1 MKLDWIELTDFRS
14 YQRQR
19 LVPAEDINVFV
30 GPNGSGK
37 TNLLEAV
44 GYLAGLQ
51 SMRGVPDIVLVRR
64 GADEAIL
71 RGEVTRANGA
81 SRIEVAIGRKRRVLV
96 NGRRPARNS
105 ELLGHLRV
113 ATFLPDDLD
122 IIKRG
127 PAYRRDFLD
136 TAAVQLWPGTY
147 GDRRD
152 YEQAL
157 RQRNALLK
165 AGHVD
170 RFTLAVWDERLSEA
184 GARVMARRAAAARL
198 LLERVEGI
206 YRRLS
211 GAKRKVEL
219 EYVSA
224 WGATIDDVSIEHLR
238 DRLKE
243 TLEAEREVDI
253 ERRQTSVG
261 PHRDE
266 PRFLLGGL
274 SARMAASQGEQRT
287 LVLGLKLASHAAVA
301 EIVGEMPVLLLDDVF
316 SELDAQRAA
325 ALADALPAAQT
336 FITTA
341 RAEDVPLVGKRWD
354 VSPGRVQ

>member
-14 YQRQR
+14 YEKVRF
-19 LVPAEDINVFV
+19 VPAEDINVFV

-44 GYLAGLQ
+44 GYLAWLQ
-51 SMRGVPDIVLVRR
+51 SVRGVPDDVLVRR

-71 RGEVTRANGA
+71 RGEVTRANGG
-81 SRIEVAIGRKRRVLV
+81 SRIEVAIGRRRRVLV
-96 NGRRPARNS
+96 NGRRPARNA
-105 ELLGHLRV
+105 ELLEHLRV

-127 PAYRRDFLD
+127 PAYRREFLD
-136 TAAVQLWPGTY
+136 STAVQLWPGTY

-152 YEQAL
+152 FEQAL

-184 GARVMARRAAAARL
+184 GARVMARRAGAARL
-198 LLERVEGI
+198 LLQRVEDI
-206 YRRLS
+206 YHRLS
-211 GAKRKVEL
+211 GAKQNVEL

-224 WGATIDDVSIEHLR
+224 WGATIDDVPIERLR
-238 DRLKE
+238 DRLRE
-243 TLEAEREVDI
+243 TLEARRGVDI

-266 PRFLLGGL
+266 PLFLLDGL
-274 SARMAASQGEQRT
+274 SARTAASQGEQRT
-287 LVLGLKLASHAAVA
+287 LVLGLRLASHAAVA
-301 EIVGEMPVLLLDDVF
+301 DIVGEMPVLLLDDVF
-316 SELDAQRAA
+316 SELDRRRTV

-341 RAEDVPLVGKRWD
+341 RSEDVPVAGRRWD

>member
-14 YQRQR
+14 YTRER
-19 LVPAEDINVFV
+19 ITPTERVNVIV

-37 TNLLEAV
+37 TNLLEAIA
-44 GYLAGLQ
+44 YLGGLQ
-51 SMRGVPDIVLVRR
+51 SVRGAPEDILVRQ
-64 GADEAIL
+64 GAEEAIL
-71 RGEVTRANGA
+71 RGEVTRANGG
-81 SRIEVAIGRKRRVLV
+81 SRIEIAIGRRRRVLV
-96 NGRRPARNS
+96 NGRRPARNA
-105 ELLGHLRV
+105 EVLEHLRV
-113 ATFLPDDLD
+113 ATFLPDDLE

-127 PAYRRDFLD
+127 PGYRREFLD
-136 TAAVQLWPGTY
+136 ATAIQLWPGAY

-152 YEQAL
+152 FEQAL

-170 RFTLAVWDERLSEA
+170 RFTLQVWDERLSQA

-198 LLERVEGI
+198 LLERVGDI
-206 YRRLS
+206 YQRLS
-211 GAKRKVEL
+211 GARQDVEL

-224 WGATIDDVSIEHLR
+224 WGATIDDVPVEDLR
-238 DRLKE
+238 ERLKGA
-243 TLEAEREVDI
+243 LESHRKVDV
-253 ERRQTSVG
+253 ERRQTSLG

-274 SARMAASQGEQRT
+274 SARRAASQGEQRT
-287 LVLGLKLASHAAVA
+287 LMLGLRLAAHGAVA
-301 EIVGEMPVLLLDDVF
+301 DIIGEMPVLLLDDVF
-316 SELDAQRAA
+316 SELDVRRTA

-341 RAEDVPLVGKRWD
+341 RSDDVPLAGKRWD
-354 VSPGRVQ
+354 VIAGHVQ